1 MNNSLEIK
9 LEKIKKLNYKP
20 KDFIIADAKD
30 ADMAMGIITPG
41 PERDNR
47 GKILKIYK
55 KLNDYKKA
63 MVSMS
68 KSNLIDIML
77 MSASIGE
84 ELIKKKIFNNSKVTP
99 AIRMNDTSDIWL
111 MRNGNYRSTN
121 PRPFRSARLDSVSK
135 FAKLGLFSM
144 TFSRNVDFDLSML
157 NAYRDFRIEATNYKF
172 KHFLEVFNP
181 PINIGLKP
189 KELGDY
195 INDCIIK
202 AIAGQTKDERP
213 LFLKI
218 AYNGPKAMEDLA
230 TYDPANLIV
239 GILGGSKGTTRDC
252 FELIKK
258 ASKYGAKVALFGR
271 KINLSESPVSLVK
284 IMRTVIE
291 ENLKTDDAVKLYH
304 DELKQKNLVPDRP
317 LKKDLQITDP
327 ILKL

>member
-1 MNNSLEIK
+1 
-9 LEKIKKLNYKP
+9 
-20 KDFIIADAKD
+20 
-30 ADMAMGIITPG
+30 
-41 PERDNR
+41 
-47 GKILKIYK
+47 
-55 KLNDYKKA
+55 

-77 MSASIGE
+77 MSASVGE
-84 ELIKKKIFNNSKVTP
+84 ELIKKRLFNNSKVTP

-111 MRNGNYRSTN
+111 MRKGNYRSTN

-135 FAKLGLFSM
+135 FANLGLFSM
-144 TFSRNVDFDLSML
+144 TFSKDVDFDLAML
-157 NAYRDFRIEATNYKF
+157 NAYRDFRIEALNFKF
-172 KHFLEVFNP
+172 NHFLEVFNP

-195 INDCIIK
+195 VNDCIIK

-230 TYDPANLIV
+230 SYDPENLTV

-252 FELIKK
+252 FELINK
-258 ASKYGAKVALFGR
+258 ASKYGARVALFGR
-271 KINLSESPVSLVK
+271 KINLSEDPILLVK
-284 IMRTVIE
+284 MMRAVIE
-291 ENLKTDDAVKLYH
+291 ANLKTDEAVKLYH
-304 DELKQKNLVPDRP
+304 NELKQKKLIPDRP
-317 LKKDLQITDP
+317 LKKYLQITDP

>member
-1 MNNSLEIK
+1 MNKSLEIK
-9 LEKIKKLNYKP
+9 LEKIKKQKYRP

-41 PERDNR
+41 PERDER
-47 GKILKIYK
+47 GKILKTYK

-68 KSNLIDIML
+68 RSNLIDIML
-77 MSASIGE
+77 MSASVGE
-84 ELIKKKIFNNSKVTP
+84 DLIKKKIFKNSKVTP

-121 PRPFRSARLDSVSK
+121 PRPFRSARLDNVSK
-135 FAKLGLFSM
+135 FANLGLFSM
-144 TFSRNVDFDLSML
+144 TFSKNVDFDLSML

-189 KELGDY
+189 KELGDF

-230 TYDPANLIV
+230 TYDPTNLIV

-252 FELIKK
+252 FELINK

-271 KINLSESPVSLVK
+271 KINLSESPKSLVK
-284 IMRTVIE
+284 IMRAVIE
-291 ENLKTDDAVKLYH
+291 ENLKTDEAVKLYH
-304 DELKQKNLVPDRP
+304 DELKQKNLIPDRS

>member
-1 MNNSLEIK
+1 MNKFLEIK
-9 LEKIKKLNYKP
+9 LEKIKKQKYRP

-41 PERDNR
+41 PERDER
-47 GKILKIYK
+47 GKILKTYK

-63 MVSMS
+63 IVSMS

-77 MSASIGE
+77 MSASVGE
-84 ELIKKKIFNNSKVTP
+84 ELIKKKIFNNSKVIP

-135 FAKLGLFSM
+135 FANLGLFSM
-144 TFSRNVDFDLSML
+144 TFSKNVDFDLSML
-157 NAYRDFRIEATNYKF
+157 NSYRDFRIEATNYKF

-230 TYDPANLIV
+230 TYDPTNLIV

-252 FELIKK
+252 FELINK

-284 IMRTVIE
+284 IMRAVIE

-304 DELKQKNLVPDRP
+304 DELKQNNLIPDRP